1 MMWSCGV
8 CVYLCVCLCAGV
20 RLHRVRPPLL
30 APRVGSSTRRK
41 WQVASWRPLFPPI
54 FFQLFVWAWGV
65 PVTAACPG
73 AICAVRVFVLGGLG
87 ASLGLRALLCLRLL
101 PFCYGIEMYSGYNSW
116 AVPLP
121 REGGG
126 VRTPHPWGFVC

>member
-1 MMWSCGV
+1 MMWPCGV

-54 FFQLFVWAWGV
+54 FCSTLWVGLGCARDCGV
-65 PVTAACPG
+65 SRRHLR
-73 AICAVRVFVLGGLG
+73 CAGLCFWGGLW
-87 ASLGLRALLCLRLL
+87 GLSWPSHPPVLATSSILLRD
-101 PFCYGIEMYSGYNSW
+101 
-116 AVPLP
+116 
-121 REGGG
+121 
-126 VRTPHPWGFVC
+126 